1 MDIKKIIAGLAAGSL
16 FVLCFVRDINVDD
29 IAKEVVKAKVQ
40 EEVGNVKAKADSLKD
55 DAYKKTKKKFKL
67 FKRLVPK
74 KEVE

>member
-29 IAKEVVKAKVQ
+29 VAKELVKAEVQ
-40 EEVGNVKAKADSLKD
+40 EKINDAQTKIDSVKD

>member
-74 KEVE
+74 KEVK

>member
-16 FVLCFVRDINVDD
+16 FVLCFVRDINVND

>member
-16 FVLCFVRDINVDD
+16 FILCFVRDINVDD
-29 IAKEVVKAKVQ
+29 VAKDVVKAKVQ

-55 DAYKKTKKKFKL
+55 DAYKKTRKKFKL

-74 KEVE
+74 KEVK

>member
-16 FVLCFVRDINVDD
+16 FILCFVRDINVDD
-29 IAKEVVKAKVQ
+29 VAKEVVKAKVQ

-55 DAYKKTKKKFKL
+55 DAYKKTRKKFKL

-74 KEVE
+74 KEVK